1 MSSSTMSSGS
11 KYSFRSRG
19 SCAIY
24 VEFDAYR
31 DLGILHLSFFRGYA
45 MLVEGDIW
53 AGKMDN

>member
-1 MSSSTMSSGS
+1 MSSGS

-53 AGKMDN
+53 AGKMEN